1 MKILFVC
8 LGNIC
13 RSPMAEYILKR
24 KCKTYNLDWEIG
36 SAGTENYHVGK
47 NADERGIRTAMKFG
61 TDMRTHKARQLT
73 QLDFDEFDIIYSMAT
88 DVKIEMSYIAKS
100 ETRMKKVKL
109 FMDELFPGKLQSVP
123 DPWYGDEKDF
133 VPVYELVDRVC
144 EEIIQCRT
152 NKK

>member
-24 KCKTYNLDWEIG
+24 KCSEQNLDWEIA

-47 NADERGIRTAMKFG
+47 SADERGIRTAMKSG
-61 TDMRTHKARQLT
+61 TDMKAHRARQLT
-73 QLDFDEFDIIYSMAT
+73 AKDFDYYDLIYSMAT
-88 DVKIEMSYIAKS
+88 DVTQEMTFIAQS

-109 FMDELFPGKLQSVP
+109 FMDELHPGKLESVP
-123 DPWYGDEKDF
+123 DPWYGDENDF
-133 VPVYELVDRVC
+133 VPVYELVERVC
-144 EEIIQCRT
+144 EIISR
-152 NKK
+152 KKQF